1 MKILF
6 VLECTALM
14 TNGTTASCIRF
25 AEELNKRGHEVTC
38 IGCELKGKDKPTE
51 HYAEFENYNFPIF
64 QSLIEKEGFQFVK
77 VDNVKLYELIK
88 ETDCVHFFLSFKL
101 ASNAYLIAR
110 SLNKPVTGAFHLQPD
125 SITSAIHMNCK
136 FLTSIIYKGFRRYLY
151 KKVQYIHCPSKMIEQ
166 ELKRQNYKSE
176 LRVISNGI
184 TPFWHKVDAEKEFKD
199 KCVVTMV
206 GRLADEKSQDT
217 LIKAIKYTKH
227 EKDIKLVLCGQG
239 PNQTK
244 YEKLIKKQK
253 LTNEALIRFMN
264 QEDLRKFLSTVDLY
278 CHCSKAEIEGL
289 SCVEA
294 FSCGAVPVISNSKLS
309 ATSQFALCDES
320 IYKKGNYKDLAKKI
334 DYWFEHKELLKEY
347 SLKYQ
352 ELSKEYALDK
362 QVDKFIQFFN
372 DAISNYKP
380 YKLSNKDKRKIKHIY
395 KILIKNNIVKEMPI
409 L

>member
-38 IGCELKGKDKPTE
+38 IGCELKGKEKPTE
-51 HYAEFENYNFPIF
+51 HYAEFKNYKFPIF
-64 QSLIEKEGFQFVK
+64 ESLIEKEGFQFVK
-77 VDNVKLYELIK
+77 VDNVKLYDLIK
-88 ETDCVHFFLSFKL
+88 KTDCVHFFLSFKL
-101 ASNAYLIAR
+101 ASNAFFIAR

-125 SITSAIHMNCK
+125 TITSAIHMN
-136 FLTSIIYKGFRRYLY
+136 FAPLNALIYKGFKTYLY
-151 KKVQYIHCPSKMIEQ
+151 KKIQYIHCPSKMIEN
-166 ELKRQNYKSE
+166 ELRRHNYKNE

-184 TPFWHKVDAEKEFKD
+184 TPFWHKVEAEKPFKD
-199 KCVVTMV
+199 KFVITMV
-206 GRLADEKSQDT
+206 GRLADEKRQDT
-217 LIKAIKYTKH
+217 LIKAIKYSKH
-227 EKDIKLVLCGQG
+227 EKDIKLILCGQG
-239 PNQTK
+239 PNQKK

-253 LTNEALIRFMN
+253 FTNEALIRFMS

-278 CHCSKAEIEGL
+278 CHCSDAEIEGL

-294 FSCGAVPVISNSKLS
+294 FSCGAVPIISNSKLS

-334 DYWFEHKELLKEY
+334 DYWFENKDKLEEY

-352 ELSKEYALDK
+352 ALSKDYALDI
-362 QVDKFIQFFN
+362 QVLKFEQFFM
-372 DAISNYKP
+372 DAIKNYEP
-380 YKLSNKDKRKIKHIY
+380 YKLSNKDKRKIKNIY
-395 KILIKNNIVKEMPI
+395 RILIKNNILNEMPKF
-409 L
+409 